1 MIKSKI
7 RSFSHTE
14 HNNDRVLNSVE
25 SNVKE
30 GKDLFNRDISFYTI
44 AMTEDEFP
52 EYVVNNKEKYADW
65 II

>member
-1 MIKSKI
+1 M
-7 RSFSHTE
+7 SHTE